1 MLLPGERGSGGG
13 SQTTVMEMQPPTSRS
28 REPELDL
35 DEVNGS
41 LPAPPAAATV
51 LQKWNNPRINMFR
64 VFATFYSFVILGL
77 NDVRISCNLH

>member
-1 MLLPGERGSGGG
+1 
-13 SQTTVMEMQPPTSRS
+13 MEMQPPTSRP
-28 REPELDL
+28 REPEPDL

-41 LPAPPAAATV
+41 LPAPPAAATA
-51 LQKWNNPRINMFR
+51 LQKWNNPQINMFR